1 MPADEVA
8 CVELLETY
16 IRVLMYDKE
25 ALMKLMIL
33 LAGYVVF
40 GIIDNLVM
48 YCFGNTIEQGLET
61 YVTRV
66 TRGRY
71 RVKKDKRG
79 VTVGIAFLCAG
90 IGNAVSD
97 FVGGMFACN
106 IGLAVLSFIGCMI
119 VVLVV
124 ILPRTF
130 ERVSQ

>member
-66 TRGRY
+66 TRGR
-71 RVKKDKRG
+71 
-79 VTVGIAFLCAG
+79 
-90 IGNAVSD
+90 
-97 FVGGMFACN
+97 
-106 IGLAVLSFIGCMI
+106 
-119 VVLVV
+119 
-124 ILPRTF
+124 
-130 ERVSQ
+130 